1 MKGTDTLSNIAIFVI
16 PKLILLLGHIQGNPG
31 YHIVDDTS
39 AKKAVVELAS
49 DSSKFEAAVYQ
60 AKLDKNLW
68 RLILAAYD
76 YLELMPKNPERQCS
90 FAMSYF
96 ESLGFGTYDSIPKDK
111 VVKLQG
117 LYGEAIRCIKE
128 AVTALPESVTAH
140 LTYGKY
146 YMSQNGY
153 EKVQPMLHEFRTAVK
168 LGPNRGWTHYWLA
181 KGYNSSGDE
190 TIKTAQKMI
199 QEFKRA
205 LELDPRLTSS
215 YLSISYAYMWPC
227 MEDSKNSRIYL
238 AKYLAA
244 RTDQAKRARR
254 RDGDRRPGVGPK
266 GDRGR
271 RAQHGQASRLPAY
284 RCERPRSGCRAAPL
298 LGGGE
303 YAGGGRNRKPL
314 GSSRNSF
321 GWYAPPLPPWADS
334 RGETERR
341 TGDRA
346 KCPSPERDYASGRVG
361 RTAHCR
367 FYRQQA
373 GVR

>member
-1 MKGTDTLSNIAIFVI
+1 MVTGL
-16 PKLILLLGHIQGNPG
+16 GNPDG
-31 YHIVDDTS
+31 MPGFKIVDDSS
-39 AKKAVVELAS
+39 AKRAVALYAD
-49 DSSKFEAAVYQ
+49 DSSKFEAVVYQ
-60 AKLDKNLW
+60 ARLDKNQW
-68 RLILAAYD
+68 RLALFAHEYLAAK
-76 YLELMPKNPERQCS
+76 PKSEQRKCS

-181 KGYNSSGDE
+181 TGYNSSGDA
-190 TIKTAQKMI
+190 TIKTTQRII

-238 AKYLAA
+238 AKYLAV
-244 RTDQAKRARR
+244 RPDQAQEPSIKKF
-254 RDGDRRPGVGPK
+254 D
-266 GDRGR
+266 
-271 RAQHGQASRLPAY
+271 AY
-284 RCERPRSGCRAAPL
+284 I
-298 LGGGE
+298 
-303 YAGGGRNRKPL
+303 
-314 GSSRNSF
+314 
-321 GWYAPPLPPWADS
+321 
-334 RGETERR
+334 
-341 TGDRA
+341 RA
-346 KCPSPERDYASGRVG
+346 KEAQPRKK
-361 RTAHCR
+361 
-367 FYRQQA
+367 
-373 GVR
+373 